1 MNIELLKESLNLLN
15 DFPEHIYYINSGT
28 EYLSIYERSLKDIE
42 QIAQERGSAY
52 IKGKLKEYPTLTSK
66 EVDEY
71 IRLKSDHKSLLS
83 KNQNFTIV
91 SVSVDKPRDRE
102 KWLDAIKADGLVW
115 TQLLDD
121 KKTSDSYG
129 VESLPSAFLIDPEGN
144 LLRQGKTLHRQDLM

>member
-1 MNIELLKESLNLLN
+1 MLIDFWASWCGPCRQESRHL
-15 DFPEHIYYINSGT
+15 
-28 EYLSIYERSLKDIE
+28 RK
-42 QIAQERGSAY
+42 AY
-52 IKGKLKEYPTLTSK
+52 NTY
-66 EVDEY
+66 
-71 IRLKSDHKSLLS
+71 

-144 LLRQGKTLHRQDLM
+144 LLSQGETLRGQDLMKTLAKYIKN